1 MNHQVQVFEIG
12 RDAKP
17 EDCPRAVDGF
27 AVTGDTHEEARRAA
41 LARLKSD
48 GRTVR
53 SISFLADGGLAA
65 VVTPPL
71 PTPAPAA
78 PPKARRSRGGR

>member
-1 MNHQVQVFEIG
+1 MNHQVQVFQIG

-17 EDCPRAVDGF
+17 SDRPQAIDGF
-27 AVTGDTHEEARRAA
+27 AITADTHDEARRAA
-41 LARLKSD
+41 LTRLQST

-65 VVTPPL
+65 VVTD
-71 PTPAPAA
+71 PAPA
-78 PPKARRSRGGR
+78 PRPRGSR

>member
-17 EDCPRAVDGF
+17 EDRPRAVDGF

-53 SISFLADGGLAA
+53 SISFLAEGGLAA
-65 VVTPPL
+65 VVMPP
-71 PTPAPAA
+71 PPPSV
-78 PPKARRSRGGR
+78 PPKARRARGGR

>member
-1 MNHQVQVFEIG
+1 MNHQVQVFEIA

-17 EDCPRAVDGF
+17 EERPQPAEGF
-27 AVTGDTHEEARRAA
+27 AVTADTNDEVRRAA

-53 SISFLADGGLAA
+53 SISFLADGGLAV
-65 VVTPPL
+65 VVTQPA
-71 PTPAPAA
+71 PAPAA
-78 PPKARRSRGGR
+78 PLKARRARGGR